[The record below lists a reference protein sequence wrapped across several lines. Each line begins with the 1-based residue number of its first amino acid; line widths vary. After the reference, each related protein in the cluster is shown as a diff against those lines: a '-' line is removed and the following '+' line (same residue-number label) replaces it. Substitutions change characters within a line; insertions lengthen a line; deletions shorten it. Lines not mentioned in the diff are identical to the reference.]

1 MPPVSLV
8 ASPWG
13 LECQTQPFN
22 SLPLQGRVSRSD
34 SRYFSCCCRPPP
46 SCQRTPGRPRQVGG
60 LFPAP
65 EEPRSCVPGSAPHAP
80 PLPSRPPSFPFRLAV
95 PGRGEGAVSRWDGG
109 FLQTPRGV
117 AWARSPR
124 GSFCRERAD
133 WDLGRLWEK
142 GPRLS
147 RPPHLFWDPS
157 GPQQSSLFSL
167 RAPFG
172 GSRRRQ
178 GKAGWRVL
186 FLQPLTFQAPSGFS
200 APVETI
206 CPDEDPGCTRHSGE
220 SGGGNTLTGL
230 SCFLWRLNL
239 HLGGPHCP
247 DELREAQVGAIAAS
261 SSPRTLWTQGWNF
274 LGVLQGL
281 SAESSLPSSL
291 PANGLQF
298 LHPKDDGES

>member
-1 MPPVSLV
+1 M
-8 ASPWG
+8 
-13 LECQTQPFN
+13 
-22 SLPLQGRVSRSD
+22 
-34 SRYFSCCCRPPP
+34 
-46 SCQRTPGRPRQVGG
+46 
-60 LFPAP
+60 
-65 EEPRSCVPGSAPHAP
+65 PGSAFQLPPFAGQSISLRFPLLLLLLPPSPVLPADPGAPAPGRRPLSCPRRAPVLRPWLGTPRP
-80 PLPSRPPSFPFRLAV
+80 PLPSRLPSFPFRLAV

-109 FLQTPRGV
+109 SLQTPGGV

-157 GPQQSSLFSL
+157 GPSRLSPQQSSLFPL

-206 CPDEDPGCTRHSGE
+206 CPGEDRGSTRHCGE
-220 SGGGNTLTGL
+220 RRGKHTY
-230 SCFLWRLNL
+230 RA
-239 HLGGPHCP
+239 
-247 DELREAQVGAIAAS
+247 ELLPLETE
-261 SSPRTLWTQGWNF
+261 SSPGR
-274 LGVLQGL
+274 
-281 SAESSLPSSL
+281 SPLPR
-291 PANGLQF
+291 
-298 LHPKDDGES
+298 